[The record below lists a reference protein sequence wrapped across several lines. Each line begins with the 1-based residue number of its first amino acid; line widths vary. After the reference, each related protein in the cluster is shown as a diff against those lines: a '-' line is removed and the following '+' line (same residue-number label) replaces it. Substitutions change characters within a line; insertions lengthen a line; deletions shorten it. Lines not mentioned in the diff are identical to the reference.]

1 VKTQWHPIVDGQG
14 QRGSV
19 TSSPS
24 DPSCLE
30 VRLESGQMLFV
41 PRALVQADE
50 GEGYRFAHSFA
61 ALLEGQTVDQIF
73 PVIEEQFEI
82 RKRRVERERVRL
94 VTSVSTR
101 DEPVEV
107 SLMHEELKVDR
118 VPIGRIV
125 DSPAPPRQ
133 EGDTFVFPVYEEVLV
148 VEKRLVLR
156 EEVRVTRVQ
165 VEQQQTQ
172 TVSIRREE
180 VQILRTPLNGAGD

>member
-1 VKTQWHPIVDGQG
+1 
-14 QRGSV
+14 
-19 TSSPS
+19 
-24 DPSCLE
+24 
-30 VRLESGQMLFV
+30 MLFV